1 MTAPTPEQ
9 RLAVRERP
17 MGRPVM
23 KQRWSR
29 LLFLHWRVDP
39 GLLRP
44 LLPAGLHLDLH
55 EGEAWLGVVPFLME
69 RVRPVLLPAV
79 PGLSW
84 FLELN
89 VRTYVHDDAGTPG
102 VWFLSLDCNQP
113 VAVELAR
120 NLFLLPYQ
128 HARMRCGGNLAD
140 TRYRCL
146 RRGEEEEAVFEYGPG
161 GALKTAEPG
170 SLEFFLIERYAL
182 FSTGRNGRIYQ
193 GLVHHPPYRW
203 AQAVCGRW
211 STLPV
216 KWNGLPEPPGE
227 PESALWVEQVDVE
240 IFPLRALTA
249 PRP

>member
-1 MTAPTPEQ
+1 
-9 RLAVRERP
+9 
-17 MGRPVM
+17 
-23 KQRWSR
+23 
-29 LLFLHWRVDP
+29 
-39 GLLRP
+39 LLRP

-89 VRTYVHDDAGTPG
+89 VRTYVHDDAGVPG

-120 NLFLLPYQ
+120 NIFLLPYQ

-161 GALKTAEPG
+161 GVQQVAEPE
-170 SLEFFLIERYAL
+170 SLEFFLLERYAL
-182 FSTGRNGRIYQ
+182 FSTGRNGRIYH

-203 AQAVCGRW
+203 AQATCGGW
-211 STLPV
+211 STLPI

-227 PESALWVEQVDVE
+227 PESALWVERVDVE
-240 IFPLRALTA
+240 IFPLRALTV